1 MAQQI
6 DNETQKKIQE
16 LQIIEQN
23 IHSLIMQKQA
33 FQIEISET
41 ENAINE
47 ISNSNDDVFKI
58 VGNIMIKADKIKTLE
73 DLKKKKDLFLL
84 RLKSINSEEKNLNN
98 RVEELKK
105 EIMSKIK

>member
-1 MAQQI
+1 MTQQI
-6 DNETQKKIQE
+6 NNDTQEKIQE

-23 IHSLIMQKQA
+23 LHALIMQKQA

-41 ENAINE
+41 ENALNE
-47 ISNSNDDVFKI
+47 ISNSNDDIFKI
-58 VGNIMIKADKIKTLE
+58 VGNIMIKTDKNKTLE

-84 RLKSINSEEKNLNN
+84 RLKSINSEEKNLNSK
-98 RVEELKK
+98 VEELKK

>member
-1 MAQQI
+1 MNI
-6 DNETQKKIQE
+6 DKQTQEKIQE

-23 IHSLIMQKQA
+23 LHALIMQKQA

-41 ENAINE
+41 ENALNE
-47 ISNSNDDVFKI
+47 ISNSNDDIFKI
-58 VGNIMIKADKIKTLE
+58 VGNIMIKTDKNKTLE

-84 RLKSINSEEKNLNN
+84 RLKSINSEEKNLNSK
-98 RVEELKK
+98 VEELKK